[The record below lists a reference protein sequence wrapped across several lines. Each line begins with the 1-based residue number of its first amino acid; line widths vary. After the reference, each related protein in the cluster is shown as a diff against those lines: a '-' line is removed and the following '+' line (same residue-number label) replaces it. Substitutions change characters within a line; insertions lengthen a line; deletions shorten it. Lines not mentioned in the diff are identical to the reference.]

1 MKADDDTRGRVRVG
15 MVAEEGFAARCQKFK
30 PHLLFLVHEVPRQ
43 VGDVARGLVGIA
55 QEGDAHRLRLYQSAE
70 APADEQRVVDGTGC
84 RLKFV
89 DHGAQTG
96 ALIMSARDRTTRP
109 QSASRVRG
117 V

>member
-1 MKADDDTRGRVRVG
+1 MPEIQTAPALPRARGSATG
-15 MVAEEGFAARCQKFK
+15 
-30 PHLLFLVHEVPRQ
+30 
-43 VGDVARGLVGIA
+43 GDVARGLVGKA